1 MDAYERGKR
10 AGRLEGYEMAVVA
23 YLLTMQ
29 NMFELEADDLYKLS
43 MNVNLELGRVIKKGE
58 QYYKRIKAQLHDDY
72 GITFKWKETAKPSK
86 KVSDI
91 PLLEREQMRK
101 TMLEMIEQ
109 KYYETHAESFA
120 MRRENEIDSR

>member
-23 YLLTMQ
+23 YLLTLQ

-43 MNVNLELGRVIKKGE
+43 MNVNLELSRIIKKGE

-72 GITFKWKETAKPSK
+72 GITFKWQEKEKQSK
-86 KVSDI
+86 KVSDM

-101 TMLEMIEQ
+101 AMLDMLEQ
-109 KYYETHAESFA
+109 KYYETHPNNLAPGKEQNS
-120 MRRENEIDSR
+120 DGL